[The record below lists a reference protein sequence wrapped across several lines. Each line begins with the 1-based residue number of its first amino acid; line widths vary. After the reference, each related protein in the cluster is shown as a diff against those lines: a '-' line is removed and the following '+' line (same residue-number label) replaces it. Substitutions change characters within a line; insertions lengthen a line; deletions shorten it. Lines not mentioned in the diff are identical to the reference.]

1 MAEVASLWLPVLVS
15 AVVVFLVS
23 SVIHMVIPWHKGDYR
38 TVPNEDGVMAALRPF
53 GLPPGDYMMP
63 RPSGM
68 KEMGS
73 PEFAEKV
80 RLGPRVVM
88 TVLPGGSMSMAK
100 NLAGWFV
107 YLLVIACLS
116 GSLGALALPPDADR
130 HDVFHVVLLAAFLG
144 YAAALW
150 QMTIW
155 YNRSIGTTIRST
167 IDGLIY
173 ALITGAVFVY
183 FWPR

>member
-1 MAEVASLWLPVLVS
+1 MTEVASLWLPTLVS
-15 AVVVFLVS
+15 AVAVFLVS
-23 SVIHMVIPWHKGDYR
+23 SVIHMVIPWHKGDYK

-63 RPSGM
+63 RPASM

-73 PEFAEKV
+73 PEFAEKA

-88 TVLPGGSMSMAK
+88 TVLPGGSLSMAK

-116 GSLGALALPPDADR
+116 GCVGVLALPADAHD
-130 HDVFHVVLLAAFLG
+130 HDVFHVILLGAFLG

-173 ALITGAVFVY
+173 ALITAASFTY

>member
-1 MAEVASLWLPVLVS
+1 MAVVVSIWLPVLVS

-23 SVIHMVIPWHKGDYR
+23 SVIHMVIPWHKGDYK

-53 GLPPGDYMMP
+53 GLAPGDYMMP
-63 RPSGM
+63 RPSSM

-73 PEFAEKV
+73 PAFAEKA

-88 TVLPGGSMSMAK
+88 TVLPAGSMSMAK
-100 NLAGWFV
+100 NLAGWFI
-107 YLLVIACLS
+107 YLLMVACLS
-116 GSLGALALPPDADR
+116 GCVGALALAHDAHD
-130 HDVFHVVLLAAFLG
+130 HDVFHIILLTAFMG

-150 QMTIW
+150 QMAIW

-173 ALITGAVFVY
+173 ALITAAVFTHL
-183 FWPR
+183 WPR